1 MLYFNNEAH
10 TCLFFKALEQDVT
23 DSSNYFERLVN
34 EQKKSIESI
43 LNNLLLLE
51 EHLKQNLEI
60 KLDEL
65 KTDALLDVCS
75 IINATHEF
83 VNVSIIHFY
92 HI

>member
-1 MLYFNNEAH
+1 MLYFNNKSYVF
-10 TCLFFKALEQDVT
+10 FFKALEQDVT

-34 EQKKSIESI
+34 EQKKSIEDI
-43 LNNLLLLE
+43 LTGLLLFE

-65 KTDALLDVCS
+65 KADALLDVRS
-75 IINATHEF
+75 IINATREF
-83 VNVSIIHFY
+83 INVSIHFY